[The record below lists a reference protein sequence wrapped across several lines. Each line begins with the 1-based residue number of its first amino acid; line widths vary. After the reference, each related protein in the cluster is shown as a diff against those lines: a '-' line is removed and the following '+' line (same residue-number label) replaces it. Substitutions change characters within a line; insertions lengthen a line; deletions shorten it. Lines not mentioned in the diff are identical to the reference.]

1 MMYPQQKN
9 TSLLRKLAISLL
21 DTDERRHQT
30 VELLDTWLPELAAD
44 VENLLFDQQA
54 KVFYE
59 IYSEHFQ
66 PKIRVIVRLKKMEH
80 EYVVLLDSKH
90 SMFVVGTE
98 VGGQH
103 ASSAMQ
109 AAGILKN
116 MLLKFKVN

>member
-21 DTDERRHQT
+21 DTDERRYQT

-54 KVFYE
+54 KIFHE

-66 PKIRVIVRLKKMEH
+66 PKIRVIIRLEKMEH
-80 EYVVLLDSKH
+80 EYAVLLDSKH

-98 VGGQH
+98 VGGLH
-103 ASSAMQ
+103 AGSATQ
-109 AAGILKN
+109 AAGILKSI
-116 MLLKFKVN
+116 LLKFKVS